1 MSNTMSWAVGLFESK
16 LEAEELRRQLQQ
28 KEDTITAL
36 QTRIAVLETCIR
48 VIEARIPR
56 SETRTVNYL

>member
-1 MSNTMSWAVGLFESK
+1 MSETLTWAVGLHESK
-16 LEAEELRRQLQQ
+16 MENEELRRQLQL
-28 KEDTITAL
+28 KEDIITSL
-36 QTRIAVLETCIR
+36 QTRIAVLETCIK

>member
-1 MSNTMSWAVGLFESK
+1 MSNTMNWAVGLFESK
-16 LEAEELRRQLQQ
+16 LENEELHRQLQQ

-36 QTRIAVLETCIR
+36 QTRIAVLETCIK